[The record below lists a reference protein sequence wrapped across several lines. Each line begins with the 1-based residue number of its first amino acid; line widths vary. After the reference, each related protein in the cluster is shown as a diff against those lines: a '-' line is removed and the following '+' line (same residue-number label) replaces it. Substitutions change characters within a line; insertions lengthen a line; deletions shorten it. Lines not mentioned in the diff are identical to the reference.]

1 MMSQKL
7 SRRVFTAVK
16 SDVLITSQCRYYKFN
31 EVDISAA
38 KTNVRLTS
46 KSTEESK
53 MFNSIKTLIALVNK
67 YDEFKQAGMIIWLLG
82 YYSFILDKNLDV
94 KRHFKL
100 FKEIQIFYAQQ
111 VNLNPNNVRIQ
122 QIRESLERTANRL
135 SEQVNFWTDMYR
147 NLNERNGGR

>member
-1 MMSQKL
+1 MNQKL
-7 SRRVFTAVK
+7 SRRVFVAVK
-16 SDVLITSQCRYYKFN
+16 NNVLMTSSCRHYEFN
-31 EVDISAA
+31 RLDIMAS
-38 KTNVRLTS
+38 KTNVHFAS
-46 KSTEESK
+46 KDTENAK
-53 MFNSIKTLIALVNK
+53 IFNSIKTLIALVNK

-111 VNLNPNNVRIQ
+111 VNLNPNDVQVR
-122 QIRESLERTANRL
+122 QIRESLERVANRL
-135 SEQVNFWTDMYR
+135 SEQVNFWTDVYR

>member
-1 MMSQKL
+1 MSQKL

>member
-1 MMSQKL
+1 MNQKL

-16 SDVLITSQCRYYKFN
+16 NNVLITSKCRYYEFN
-31 EVDISAA
+31 RLDISAA

-46 KSTEESK
+46 KDTEESK

-82 YYSFILDKNLDV
+82 YYSFILDKNLDI

-100 FKEIQIFYAQQ
+100 FKEIQVFYAQQ
-111 VNLNPNNVRIQ
+111 VNLNPNNVQIQ

-135 SEQVNFWTDMYR
+135 SEQINFWTDMYQ

>member
-1 MMSQKL
+1 MNQKL
-7 SRRVFTAVK
+7 SRRVFAAVK
-16 SDVLITSQCRYYKFN
+16 DNVLITSECRYYEFN
-31 EVDISAA
+31 NLDISAA

-46 KSTEESK
+46 KDTEESK

-82 YYSFILDKNLDV
+82 YYSFILNRNLDV

-100 FKEIQIFYAQQ
+100 FKEVQIIYAQQ
-111 VNLNPNNVRIQ
+111 LNFGPNEVQTQRL
-122 QIRESLERTANRL
+122 RESMEQIANRL
-135 SEQVNFWTDMYR
+135 SEQINFWTDVYQ

>member
-7 SRRVFTAVK
+7 SRRVFVAVK
-16 SDVLITSQCRYYKFN
+16 NNVLMTSSCRHYEFN
-31 EVDISAA
+31 RLDIMAS
-38 KTNVRLTS
+38 KTNVHFAS
-46 KSTEESK
+46 KDTENAK
-53 MFNSIKTLIALVNK
+53 IFNSIKTLIALVNK
-67 YDEFKQAGMIIWLLG
+67 YDEFKQAGMIVWLLG

-111 VNLNPNNVRIQ
+111 VNLNPNNVQIQ
-122 QIRESLERTANRL
+122 QIRRSLEQTASRF
-135 SEQVNFWTDMYR
+135 SEQINFWTDVYQ

>member
-16 SDVLITSQCRYYKFN
+16 SDVLITSECRYYEFN
-31 EVDISAA
+31 RLDISAA

-46 KSTEESK
+46 KDTEESK
-53 MFNSIKTLIALVNK
+53 MFNSIKTLIVLVNK

-94 KRHFKL
+94 KKHFKL
-100 FKEIQIFYAQQ
+100 FKEIQHLYAQQ
-111 VNLNPNNVRIQ
+111 VNLNPNEAQVQ
-122 QIRESLERTANRL
+122 QIRGSLERIANRL
-135 SEQVNFWTDMYR
+135 NEQVNFWTDMYR
-147 NLNERNGGR
+147 NINRRNGDR

>member
-1 MMSQKL
+1 MSQKL

-38 KTNVRLTS
+38 KTNIRFTS
-46 KSTEESK
+46 KDTKESK
-53 MFNSIKTLIALVNK
+53 MFNSIKTLIALVDK

-82 YYSFILDKNLDV
+82 YYSFILNRNLDV

-100 FKEIQIFYAQQ
+100 FKEVQTIYAQQ
-111 VNLNPNNVRIQ
+111 LNFGPNEVQTQRL
-122 QIRESLERTANRL
+122 RESMEQISHRL
-135 SEQVNFWTDMYR
+135 NEQVSFWTDVYR
-147 NLNERNGGR
+147 NLNERNGG

>member
-1 MMSQKL
+1 MNQKL

-16 SDVLITSQCRYYKFN
+16 NNVLMTSSCRHYEFN
-31 EVDISAA
+31 RLDIMAS
-38 KTNVRLTS
+38 KTNVHFAS
-46 KSTEESK
+46 KDTK
-53 MFNSIKTLIALVNK
+53 NAKIFNSIKTLIALVNK

-100 FKEIQIFYAQQ
+100 FKEIQVFYAQQ
-111 VNLNPNNVRIQ
+111 VNLNPNNVQIQ
-122 QIRESLERTANRL
+122 QIRRSLEQTASRL
-135 SEQVNFWTDMYR
+135 NEQINFWTDMYQ

>member
-1 MMSQKL
+1 MNQKL
-7 SRRVFTAVK
+7 SRRVFVAVK
-16 SDVLITSQCRYYKFN
+16 NNVLMTSSCRHYEFN
-31 EVDISAA
+31 RLDIMAS
-38 KTNVRLTS
+38 KTNVHFAS
-46 KSTEESK
+46 KDTENAK
-53 MFNSIKTLIALVNK
+53 IFNSIKTLIALVNK

-111 VNLNPNNVRIQ
+111 VNLNSNNVQIQ

-135 SEQVNFWTDMYR
+135 SEQINFWTDMYQ

>member
-1 MMSQKL
+1 MNQKL
-7 SRRVFTAVK
+7 SRRVFAAVK
-16 SDVLITSQCRYYKFN
+16 NNVLMTSSCRHYEFN
-31 EVDISAA
+31 RLDIMAS
-38 KTNVRLTS
+38 KTNVHFAS
-46 KSTEESK
+46 KDTENAK
-53 MFNSIKTLIALVNK
+53 IFNSIKTLIALVNK

-111 VNLNPNNVRIQ
+111 VNLNPNDVQVR
-122 QIRESLERTANRL
+122 QIRESLERVANRL
-135 SEQVNFWTDMYR
+135 SEQVNFWTDVYR

>member
-1 MMSQKL
+1 MNRKL

-16 SDVLITSQCRYYKFN
+16 NDVLITSKCRYYEFN
-31 EVDISAA
+31 KLDISVD
-38 KTNVRLTS
+38 KTNIRLTS
-46 KSTEESK
+46 KNTKESK

-94 KRHFKL
+94 RKHFKL
-100 FKEIQIFYAQQ
+100 IEEVQHVYTSPI
-111 VNLNPNNVRIQ
+111 NLNPNDVQIR

-135 SEQVNFWTDMYR
+135 SEQINFWTDMYQ

>member
-46 KSTEESK
+46 KDTEESK
-53 MFNSIKTLIALVNK
+53 MFNSIKTLIVLVNK
-67 YDEFKQAGMIIWLLG
+67 YDEFKQIGMIIWLLG

-111 VNLNPNNVRIQ
+111 VNLNPNNVQIQ
-122 QIRESLERTANRL
+122 QIRESLERTVNRL

-147 NLNERNGGR
+147 NLNERNGNR

>member
-1 MMSQKL
+1 MNQKI

-16 SDVLITSQCRYYKFN
+16 DNVLITSKCRYYEFN
-31 EVDISAA
+31 RLDISAA

-46 KSTEESK
+46 KDTEESK

-82 YYSFILDKNLDV
+82 YYSFILNRNLDV

-100 FKEIQIFYAQQ
+100 FKEVQTIYAQQ
-111 VNLNPNNVRIQ
+111 LNFGPNEVQTQRL
-122 QIRESLERTANRL
+122 RESMEQIAYRL
-135 SEQVNFWTDMYR
+135 NEQVNF
-147 NLNERNGGR
+147 